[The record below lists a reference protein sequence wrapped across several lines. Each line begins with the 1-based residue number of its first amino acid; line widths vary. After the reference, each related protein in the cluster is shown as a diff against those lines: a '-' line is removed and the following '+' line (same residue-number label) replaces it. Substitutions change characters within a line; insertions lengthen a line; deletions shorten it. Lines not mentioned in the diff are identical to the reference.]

1 MGPNSDRQSIDVGT
15 HAYALLPTEP
25 LMAEKVRVVTGQ
37 AEAFE
42 EGEVQSRARRFER
55 FEHE

>member
-1 MGPNSDRQSIDVGT
+1 MAPNWDRLGIDGGT
-15 HAYALLPTEP
+15 QAKAVLLSEP
-25 LMAEKVRVVTGQ
+25 LMAEKVRVVAGQ

-42 EGEVQSRARRFER
+42 VGEVQSRARRFER